1 VIGDVNNDGW
11 PDIIVTS
18 NCQPKTCV
26 DGSIRLL
33 LNNQDGTFTL
43 TPTAIAPS
51 MGGPLAIGDL
61 NGDGNL
67 DLVADIGVLLGNGD
81 GTFTQDTSVTLPG
94 GTISIALADVNNDG
108 FLGDR
113 GGPSLSQG
121 ASRRRGRK
129 PGVACC
135 LQIRW

>member
-1 VIGDVNNDGW
+1 
-11 PDIIVTS
+11 
-18 NCQPKTCV
+18 
-26 DGSIRLL
+26 
-33 LNNQDGTFTL
+33 
-43 TPTAIAPS
+43 